1 MNLSLNRNDVC
12 CCVAGSCLR
21 TTLCLMVCLCV
32 TAGVSGD
39 TPVDYERQIK
49 PILAKHCFACH
60 GALRQQSGLRLD
72 AVQLI
77 RLGGDRG
84 PAIEPGRT
92 AESVLIEAVLGSGD
106 VEQMP
111 PEEQG
116 SPLSEQEIT
125 LLKSWITQGA
135 HGADEPIPADPRSHW
150 AYQRP
155 VRPRAPVIGEAHWQ
169 QNPIDA
175 FLAATHQ
182 RHGLVSAGPATK
194 EMLLRRVYLD
204 LTGLPPTREELHSY
218 LRESADTAYEAV
230 VDRLLSS
237 PQYGER
243 WGRHWMDVWR
253 YTDWSGLDNKM
264 RHSQKHIWRWRDW
277 IIESLNQDKGY
288 DRMAQEM
295 LAGYELDPASPE
307 VVRATGFLARN
318 WYLYN
323 RNFWLDDII
332 EHTSKGFLGVTL
344 NCARCHEHKYDPIS
358 HEDYYRFRAFFE
370 PHDVRLDPVGM
381 ETDLEKDGLP
391 RVYDANPQATTFRFI
406 RGEETRPDQD
416 QPHLPGIPAVLG
428 SVEGTIL
435 PVNLPVEAYFPALRP
450 NARLAVMADAD
461 ASVSAATEYLNEKR
475 NELTAALGLPEGSQG
490 PTDAATDGGPGSGNL
505 PASRAAEETGPVQ
518 ARREVAAAELN
529 LILMQADRT
538 ALEAVF
544 TADLAKFVEV
554 SGSAPKLA
562 ELTRV
567 AVLAQDQAAILRAE
581 LELMVANNEFAAA
594 NESIDADDKDTQTAV
609 ADAMKNVVAASEK
622 LKSLKSKLRS
632 GQSSAEEPHAGEL
645 YPPTSTG
652 RRLALARWIADRKN
666 PLTARVA
673 VNHVWSRHFGTP
685 LVDSMFDFGLRT
697 KQPENHQLLNWLAV
711 EFMEH
716 SWSMKYVHRLIVTSG
731 AYRMR
736 SSSAGAEPRNTEIDP
751 DNRLLWRMNPRRM
764 EAELVRDTLICL
776 TGKLDSTMSG
786 PDLPISEGNEG
797 TRRTIYY
804 RYSRDHQIR
813 LLTVFN
819 PASVEECYR
828 RQHSI
833 VPQQALAMS
842 NSKMVLTRGRQ
853 LAAWITAEV
862 GHEISAETNRAFIE
876 SAFERVLGRSALP
889 SELDACVE
897 GLSEYGYEAES
908 AGRKMSPTEAS
919 HRARENV
926 VHVLLNHNDF
936 ITIR

>member
-1 MNLSLNRNDVC
+1 
-12 CCVAGSCLR
+12 
-21 TTLCLMVCLCV
+21 MVCLCV

-277 IIESLNQDKGY
+277 IVESLNQDKGY
-288 DRMAQEM
+288 DRMVQEM
-295 LAGYELDPASPE
+295 LAGDELDPANAE

-370 PHDVRLDPVGM
+370 PHDVRLDPVGL

-391 RVYDANPQATTFRFI
+391 RVYDADPLATTFRFI
-406 RGEETRPDQD
+406 RGEETRPDRD
-416 QPHLPGIPAVLG
+416 HPHFPGIPAVLG
-428 SVEGTIL
+428 SIEGTIR
-435 PVNLPVEAYFPALRP
+435 PVALPVEAYFPALRP
-450 NARLAVMADAD
+450 NSRQAAMADAD
-461 ASVSAATEYLNEKR
+461 ASVNDANKELTEKLSELSAAFRL
-475 NELTAALGLPEGSQG
+475 LEGSPGQ
-490 PTDAATDGGPGSGNL
+490 TDGATDGGPGSGSL
-505 PASRAAEETGPVQ
+505 ITSRADGESELGQ
-518 ARREVAAAELN
+518 ARRAVAAAEKN
-529 LILMQADRT
+529 VIVTQADRT

-544 TADLAKFVEV
+544 AADLARFVEL
-554 SGSAPKLA
+554 SRSKPKLDK
-562 ELTRV
+562 LTRV
-567 AVLAQDQAAILRAE
+567 AVEAKNQAAILRAE
-581 LELMVANNEFAAA
+581 LELIVANNDLATAR
-594 NESIDADDKDTQTAV
+594 ESVDTDDNDTETAV
-609 ADAMKNVVAASEK
+609 ANAMKNVVAATEK
-622 LKSLKSKLRS
+622 IETLKSES
-632 GQSSAEEPHAGEL
+632 QSDLSAAKKPHAGL
-645 YPPTSTG
+645 VYPSSSTG
-652 RRLALARWIADRKN
+652 RRLALARWIADRRN

-673 VNHVWSRHFGTP
+673 VNHIWSRHFGSP

-697 KQPENHQLLNWLAV
+697 KQPENHQLLDWLAV
-711 EFMEH
+711 EFMDH
-716 SWSMKYVHRLIVTSG
+716 SWSMKYLHRLIVTSN

-736 SSSAGAEPRNTEIDP
+736 SSSSGTEPRNVEIDP
-751 DNRLLWRMNPRRM
+751 DNLLLWRMNPRRM

-776 TGKLDSTMSG
+776 TGRLDSTMSG
-786 PDLPISEGNEG
+786 PDLPIAEGDEG

-853 LAAWITAEV
+853 LATLITAEV
-862 GHEISAETNRAFIE
+862 GSEVSGETNRAFIE

-889 SELDACVE
+889 SERAACAA
-897 GLSEYGYEAES
+897 GLSEFEAVSVREN
-908 AGRKMSPTEAS
+908 MSRTAANQ
-919 HRARENV
+919 RARENV